1 MQERCYNSNLI
12 FGVVK
17 MIAELIL
24 VGIFIGTM
32 SGFFGIGGGMI
43 LVPILL
49 VLGFD
54 TKDAIGISIIQMV
67 FSSIYGSYLNHK
79 KGSLLVGEG
88 IFVGFGGFVGGY
100 IGGYVTQFI
109 SDTILQFLFLGLLIF
124 ALFRLFFSQQH
135 EYDEE
140 SKTLSKAL
148 LFSIGL
154 GIGIFSITLG
164 IGGSIILT
172 PLLVGFLH
180 YPIKK
185 AVSAGLFFVV
195 FSSVAGMISRL
206 STGTIDFGH
215 GLIVALASLVGVAF
229 GIWLKDHVTSKKH
242 KMALLLL
249 YMLALV
255 LLIKKMWF

>member
-1 MQERCYNSNLI
+1 
-12 FGVVK
+12 
-17 MIAELIL
+17 MIIELIV

-54 TKDAIGISIIQMV
+54 IKDAIGISIVQMV
-67 FSSIYGSYLNHK
+67 FSSIFGSYLNHK
-79 KGSLLVGEG
+79 KGSLIVGEG
-88 IFVGFGGFVGGY
+88 IFVGIGGFIGGY
-100 IGGYVTQFI
+100 IGGTVTEYI
-109 SDTILQFLFLGLLIF
+109 PDVVLQFTFFGLLLF
-124 ALFRLFFSQQH
+124 ALFRLFFSKNH
-135 EYDEE
+135 EDD
-140 SKTLSKAL
+140 SQTKSLNKGL
-148 LFSIGL
+148 LFTIGV

-172 PLLVGFLH
+172 PLLVGLLH

-195 FSSVAGMISRL
+195 FSSVAGLISRL
-206 STGTIDFGH
+206 STGMIDFTN
-215 GLIVALASLVGVAF
+215 GLVVAVASLVGVAL

-242 KMALLLL
+242 KTALLAL
-249 YMLALV
+249 YVFALGMLV
-255 LLIKKMWF
+255 KKIWFT